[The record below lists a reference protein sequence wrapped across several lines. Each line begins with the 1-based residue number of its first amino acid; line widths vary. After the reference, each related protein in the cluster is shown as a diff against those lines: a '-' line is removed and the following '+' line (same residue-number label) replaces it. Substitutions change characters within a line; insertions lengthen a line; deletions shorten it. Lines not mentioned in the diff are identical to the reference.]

1 MAALPTLTHQSHVSL
16 LSRGHW
22 PPGCARLHL
31 LWRLL
36 RLRLPQLS
44 PPPIPAVH
52 ILDREEEGA
61 EGVPPS
67 TATVRWHLHST
78 THRDSPS
85 CMTFLPILS
94 PTPGSSPT
102 LPLSL
107 TSWRMLGLGEQIPL
121 LPGPCPP
128 SSSTRMGY
136 SSHFPLAISWGHMM
150 LRNAEPRVLRDWP

>member
-1 MAALPTLTHQSHVSL
+1 MAALSPLPHQSHVFL

-36 RLRLPQLS
+36 WLWLPQLS
-44 PPPIPAVH
+44 PLPVPAVH

-61 EGVPPS
+61 ERIPS
-67 TATVRWHLHST
+67 NTATVSGISAPLPHRLPQLH
-78 THRDSPS
+78 DIPPKSPHTQS
-85 CMTFLPILS
+85 LPA
-94 PTPGSSPT
+94 

-107 TSWRMLGLGEQIPL
+107 TRWRILGLGKQIPFFS
-121 LPGPCPP
+121 GPCPT

-150 LRNAEPRVLRDWP
+150 LRKTEPRVLSDWP